1 MCSDNK
7 KMSAQTKP
15 KIIQPDEL
23 VTLSKKVVA
32 RYVANNAIPQRDKDD
47 VAMTIVSN
55 FLAAEEKINNSFK
68 GQSKTSTYC
77 IAILNRM
84 CCEIIRKDFKQWK
97 QVQQNENFLTDNKS
111 TNAFESSKSAIIK
124 SELQRLNYIL
134 EFFNEEQFKVIVFLK
149 YILDIPF
156 TRSEVNNYAKSD
168 SSVVFEQL
176 EQNKD
181 EALATR
187 YQILADIVNKTEG
200 RSVKGD
206 AIRMW
211 LNKSIDTII
220 RRMNAS
226 GASNYN
232 REALGI
238 LLEMR

>member
-1 MCSDNK
+1 MNVLNQS
-7 KMSAQTKP
+7 

-32 RYVANNAIPQRDKDD
+32 RYVANHSVPQRDKED

-55 FLAAEEKINNSFK
+55 FLAAEEKISNSFK
-68 GQSKTSTYC
+68 GQSKTTTYC
-77 IAILNRM
+77 IAIINRM
-84 CCEIIRKDFKQWK
+84 CCEIIRKDYKQWK
-97 QVQQNENFLTDNKS
+97 QVQQTENFITDNEG

-124 SELQRLNYIL
+124 SEIHRFNQIL
-134 EFFNEEQFKVIVFLK
+134 EFFNDEQYKIIVSLK
-149 YILDIPF
+149 YILNIPF
-156 TRSEVNNYAKSD
+156 TQSEVSDYAGPD
-168 SSVVFEQL
+168 NSVVFEQL
-176 EQNKD
+176 DNSKD

-187 YQILADIVNKTEG
+187 YQILAEIVNKTEG

-226 GASNYN
+226 GSSNYN